1 MEKCLIVAI
10 GDNNAI
16 GRKNALLWNLPGDMK
31 YFRQQTSG
39 NAVIMGWMTY
49 QSIGRPLPKRH
60 NIVISLFP
68 WPEAPAEVTVV
79 DSLAAAFAAAE
90 ISPRASLGRNDKE
103 GTLGRNDKEG
113 GLGRNDKEGALGG
126 NDGGSVIS
134 SGAEGGVEKSQKA
147 FVIGGAYTYAEAMD
161 VVDTMYITHV
171 HDAPQDADAF
181 FPAID
186 PEVWYE
192 DSRSETQTDPDS
204 GITYEFTVY
213 RRISK

>member
-1 MEKCLIVAI
+1 
-10 GDNNAI
+10 
-16 GRKNALLWNLPGDMK
+16 
-31 YFRQQTSG
+31 
-39 NAVIMGWMTY
+39 MTY
-49 QSIGRPLPKRH
+49 QSIGRPLPRRH

-79 DSLAAAFAAAE
+79 DSLSAAFAAA
-90 ISPRASLGRNDKE
+90 
-103 GTLGRNDKEG
+103 G
-113 GLGRNDKEGALGG
+113 GE
-126 NDGGSVIS
+126 
-134 SGAEGGVEKSQKA
+134 KA

-186 PEVWYE
+186 PEVWRE